1 MTGLLAI
8 LCSGQGGQHAGM
20 FDLVADCAPA
30 QPVFAAASEQL
41 GTDPR
46 RLVQDSGAALF
57 EDRVGQVLCCTQ
69 ALAVWVALEQARPAR
84 AVIAGYSVGELA
96 AWGCAGAFD
105 AETMLRLATLRAKVM
120 DEAAPENSGLAGIV
134 GLRRPVLEP
143 ILARHATRI
152 AIINDVDSFV
162 VGGPVEAL
170 AATCRDAAA
179 RGATRTVTLRVA
191 VPSHTPLLAQA
202 VPAFHAALHDAAP
215 RALTP
220 RYRLLSGIDGDSVFD
235 LETGC
240 EKLARQIA
248 TPINWAAC
256 LTACRA
262 AGAETALE
270 LGPGAAL
277 SHMAARV
284 FPDGRARAA
293 QDFRTLPG
301 LQAWLARG
309 SS

>member
-1 MTGLLAI
+1 
-8 LCSGQGGQHAGM
+8 
-20 FDLVADCAPA
+20 
-30 QPVFAAASEQL
+30 
-41 GTDPR
+41 
-46 RLVQDSGAALF
+46 
-57 EDRVGQVLCCTQ
+57 
-69 ALAVWVALEQARPAR
+69 
-84 AVIAGYSVGELA
+84 VIAGYSIGELV

-105 AETMLRLATLRAKVM
+105 AKATMRLAMRRAEVM
-120 DEAAPENSGLAGIV
+120 DQAAPKNCGLAGIV

-143 ILARHATRI
+143 ILARHATSI

-162 VGGPVEAL
+162 VGGHVEAL
-170 AATCRDAAA
+170 AATCHDAAA
-179 RGATRTVTLRVA
+179 QGAIRAVMLRVS
-191 VPSHTPLLAQA
+191 VPSHTSLLAQA
-202 VPAFHAALHDAAP
+202 VLAFRAALREAAP
-215 RALTP
+215 RAPAP

-235 LETGC
+235 LEAGC
-240 EKLARQIA
+240 DKLARQIA

-284 FPDGRARAA
+284 FPEGRARAA
-293 QDFRTLPG
+293 QDFRTRPG